1 MVENKLRI
9 HFVQDKTKFILFSS
23 KFKVISAT
31 AQNMKHKYIK
41 IKQHLQ
47 VTYIGFAL
55 DKTLT
60 GAPMALK
67 ALQKHK
73 CEIKINLP
81 YNKF

>member
-1 MVENKLRI
+1 
-9 HFVQDKTKFILFSS
+9 
-23 KFKVISAT
+23 
-31 AQNMKHKYIK
+31 MKHKYIK